1 MRVTNF
7 ANRSAV
13 ALRMVTRLLFHGK
26 YNTGAGWGGTVSRVA
41 EGTWCSAAALP
52 TRGEIRSSCC
62 LSRGRRWRA
71 ASVRALLGKLAPVGE
86 TEARPCPNPGELM
99 QSRDFY
105 CASVLEGREGRK
117 SVCLPFFAW
126 LALEILAQLPCGVAI
141 GQPGSA
147 GGGKGVWRPSRTWGI
162 VPRAPQPLVH
172 LTPSLPSQS
181 VCPARCSLRAI
192 LSGL

>member
-26 YNTGAGWGGTVSRVA
+26 YNTGAGWGGAGSRVA

-52 TRGEIRSSCC
+52 THGEIRSPCC

-71 ASVRALLGKLAPVGE
+71 VSVRALLGKLTRVGE
-86 TEARPCPNPGELM
+86 TEARPCPSPGELL

-105 CASVLEGREGRK
+105 CASVPEGREGRK
-117 SVCLPFFAW
+117 SVCLPFYCMAGFGNPSPIALWRGRRAAW
-126 LALEILAQLPCGVAI
+126 LCRRWQGHVESQQGRGALPHRHHSPRFISPPASPVSPSA
-141 GQPGSA
+141 QPG
-147 GGGKGVWRPSRTWGI
+147 
-162 VPRAPQPLVH
+162 
-172 LTPSLPSQS
+172 
-181 VCPARCSLRAI
+181 AR
-192 LSGL
+192 

>member
-105 CASVLEGREGRK
+105 CASVPEGREGRK
-117 SVCLPFFAW
+117 SVCLPFFCMAGFGNPSPI
-126 LALEILAQLPCGVAI
+126 ALWCVHRAAGLCRRWQGCVETQQGRGALSHGHHSPWFISPPASPVSLSA
-141 GQPGSA
+141 QPG
-147 GGGKGVWRPSRTWGI
+147 
-162 VPRAPQPLVH
+162 
-172 LTPSLPSQS
+172 
-181 VCPARCSLRAI
+181 AR
-192 LSGL
+192 